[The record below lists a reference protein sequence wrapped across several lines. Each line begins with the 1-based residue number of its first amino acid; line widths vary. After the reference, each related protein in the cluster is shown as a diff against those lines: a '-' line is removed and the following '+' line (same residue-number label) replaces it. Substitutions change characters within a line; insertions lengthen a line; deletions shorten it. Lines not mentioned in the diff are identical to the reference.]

1 MCVGS
6 PVFEKEVEVLL
17 TRRQMQ
23 VGTSPAQMAMATVQD
38 DQNQVFRQVVDCTEE
53 HYIKGGGQIKPNW
66 FNF

>member
-1 MCVGS
+1 M
-6 PVFEKEVEVLL
+6 LL